1 METPQSLSGFEEHAR
16 DAGAEHAKDP
26 AKASLDLVKQLLSVI
41 GSASNPSLRKK
52 AIPLLQALE
61 EKIQLMEATM
71 SCLKPDPKAIDN
83 DPMAID
89 DDPRAIGNY
98 PQAIENYPKAID
110 KMRVAEMRVMLGLQN
125 KDDYEKARVSPPLH

>member
-1 METPQSLSGFEEHAR
+1 METPQSLSGFEEHGR
-16 DAGAEHAKDP
+16 ETGAEHAKDP

-41 GSASNPSLRKK
+41 GSTSNPSLRKK

-110 KMRVAEMRVMLGLQN
+110 KMSVAEMRVMLGLQN

>member
-1 METPQSLSGFEEHAR
+1 METPQSLSGFEEHGR
-16 DAGAEHAKDP
+16 ETGAEHAKDP

-41 GSASNPSLRKK
+41 GSTSNPSLRKN

-71 SCLKPDPKAIDN
+71 SCLKPDL
-83 DPMAID
+83 MAID
-89 DDPRAIGNY
+89 DDPKAIGND
-98 PQAIENYPKAID
+98 PQAIDNYPKAID